1 MAKKRRKLNY
11 EEPVTKV
18 ERSARLGG
26 SAGRRLLGR
35 MGRSDRLLYDA
46 ESQALVEQ
54 AIGFLLDSQGSSVD
68 DARNVLIQ
76 EAADRGL
83 TMREAAERVLR
94 RES

>member
-1 MAKKRRKLNY
+1 MAKKRRKLSY
-11 EEPVTKV
+11 EEPVTKG

-26 SAGRRLLGR
+26 SAGRRLLRR

-54 AIGFLLDSQGSSVD
+54 AIGFLLDSQGLSVD